1 MTFPRRSGGASGRSE
16 SKMRSQSATNNS
28 RKSAKPRQQY
38 AVWKGGYDCPKCK
51 QIVWRDE
58 LDKIDTLRLPGVKS
72 WKEGGK
78 LKCSHCGY
86 EANPTPKRLK
96 WIDPIYRNT
105 KAIPLSVRRQA
116 LELAGHKCEEC
127 GSTENLEFHHKRERW
142 FGGPNAVDNLRVL
155 CRHCH
160 MELEFRLPISEVT
173 KRWLTPTEAAEKVGV
188 KPATVVKWCREKTL
202 RHSKKVD
209 GKWLISDI
217 DLLRRKGRDRG
228 WMAKDGRVYWK
239 RKDPPRVSSMH

>member
-1 MTFPRRSGGASGRSE
+1 MPFPRRSGGASGHSE
-16 SKMRSQSATNNS
+16 SKMRSQSPTNNS

-78 LKCSHCGY
+78 LKCPHCGY

-105 KAIPLSVRRQA
+105 KAVPPSVRRQA
-116 LELAGHKCEEC
+116 LELAGHKCTEC
-127 GSTENLEFHHKRERW
+127 GSTENLELHHKRGRW
-142 FGGPNAVDNLRVL
+142 FGGPNMVDNLQVL

-160 MELEFRLPISEVT
+160 MKLDGRLRPSIEERT
-173 KRWLTPTEAAEKVGV
+173 KKWLTVDEVVEKLGV
-188 KPATVVKWCREKTL
+188 KPATVVLWCEGRRERFATL
-202 RHSKKVD
+202 RHSRRD
-209 GKWLISDI
+209 NDEWLISDVELKI
-217 DLLRRKGRDRG
+217 AIRCGRIRP
-228 WMAKDGRVYWK
+228 K
-239 RKDPPRVSSMH
+239 R